1 MKKIFLC
8 LLAMIAAWTAMG
20 QGYYD
25 ENHEWNIVPE
35 TAIEIT
41 DATTELNDGFYYT
54 NYTTINL
61 SSLNIKGNVKLSICN
76 YSSLIIS
83 GDINISEG
91 NSLTIYYDD
100 GEGLTASDIVVNG
113 SLHVVWGNI
122 TANTIGS
129 TNATI
134 SISGG
139 KINATS
145 IIAKSLTLGWTYDY
159 DYINAKINASSIT
172 IADGQVFIIDKKEY
186 SGTLTDQQRAAFTSG
201 ELPLTPPE
209 VPLDPSYLPK
219 VKENLLYEGK
229 PIEPLIIDNDGII
242 PNGKLQF
249 IVSDSP
255 YNPEKHYDWG
265 DDPPIIREPG
275 TYFILYKVESTNPKY
290 IDRYMH
296 ENDQDLKVTIES
308 LGTFQDDNFEYIILS
323 KTNKEVELR
332 GYKTGVSIGA
342 ELTIPS
348 TTINEGNTYTIT
360 RIGDFA
366 FNNIGNGGELQRVV
380 FREDNSITSIGE
392 QAFANNNYLSSI
404 NLEDCHQLSNIE
416 TFAFYGS
423 MSYGED
429 VYLTIPEKVTIIND
443 DTFENCFHLTS
454 VKFKGPITSIGA
466 GAFYMCGLENIE
478 LPATI
483 KYIGE
488 GAFNYQQ
495 NGSTKKFNITCHAP
509 VAPSFKAPFDYQNYY
524 GTLTIPEKC
533 AIGYDNWIE
542 VFTDDRGNGKVIG
555 HNVTVNPEINE
566 YKGWDGTPDFFIKDD
581 IEIDD
586 NYSVNILSA
595 KAVVIKEKEDDLPT
609 FEPISNIGKDYILQ
623 ISVILKNNGKEC
635 FTDPYTV
642 PIEGE
647 YKPKCNI
654 TENIVINN
662 IRQDPIDTLK
672 YCNNDGGII
681 TLSFETVS
689 EAKPSKYSIQFE
701 NEAIET
707 INNADIPENNKI
719 KITIPSNLAPGIYQ
733 GKLTVSNGKIT
744 SKKYDVAIE
753 IPLVRNII
761 KQLYTNVIFVDNHDS
776 IFVGYQWLKNG
787 KEINNETRQYFTEKV
802 LDGSYSVQLT
812 TKNSISI
819 RTCKVDFTPTT
830 KLSPTVTPYPN
841 PAKAG
846 VPFNLKLIGGVPE
859 NASIMIFNNA
869 GAQVQNI
876 HNVTENTTITL
887 PSGYYSGALIYDG
900 QKAGFK
906 IIVE

>member
-91 NSLTIYYDD
+91 NSLTIYDDD

-172 IADGQVFIIDKKEY
+172 IADGQVFIIDEKEY

-209 VPLDPSYLPK
+209 VPLDASYLPK

-242 PNGKLQF
+242 PNGKLWF
-249 IVSDSP
+249 TVSDSP

-308 LGTFQDDNFEYIILS
+308 LGTFQDENFEYIILS

-332 GYKTGVSIGA
+332 GYKSDVFINET
-342 ELTIPS
+342 LTIPS

-366 FNNIGNGGELQRVV
+366 FNNSDTKLQRVV
-380 FREDNSITSIGE
+380 FREGNSITSIGE
-392 QAFANNNYLSSI
+392 HAFANNTKLESI
-404 NLEDCHQLSNIE
+404 NLEVCHKLTDLEDDVLYYCLNLQEITIPQGVTVIPESAFAICTNLKTVTFLGDITRIE
-416 TFAFYGS
+416 NNAFYECS
-423 MSYGED
+423 LS
-429 VYLTIPEKVTIIND
+429 
-443 DTFENCFHLTS
+443 H
-454 VKFKGPITSIGA
+454 
-466 GAFYMCGLENIE
+466 IE
-478 LPATI
+478 IPATV
-483 KYIGE
+483 KYIGNW
-488 GAFNYQQ
+488 AFYDQQ
-495 NGSTKKFNITCHAP
+495 NIEDFNITCYAP
-509 VAPSFKAPFDYQNYY
+509 VSPSFEAPFGYLELEKY

-533 AIGYDNWIE
+533 AIGYEKWIE
-542 VFTDDRGNGKVIG
+542 EFKANNGEVIG
-555 HNVTVNPEINE
+555 HNVTVNPAINE

-581 IEIDD
+581 VKIDD

-595 KAVVIKEKEDDLPT
+595 KAVVIKEEEDDLPT
-609 FEPISNIGKDYILQ
+609 FEPISDIGNDYILQ
-623 ISVILKNNGKEC
+623 ISVILKNNGEKC

-642 PIEGE
+642 PIEGD

-672 YCNNDGGII
+672 YCNNDSGII

-812 TKNSISI
+812 TKNYISI
-819 RTCKVDFTPTT
+819 RSCKVDFTPTT

-846 VPFNLKLIGGVPE
+846 VPFNLKLIGGVPD

-887 PSGYYSGALIYDG
+887 PRGYYSGALIYDG